1 MQCRSAQEPGQIC
14 HGRIKTHEYYLHIV
28 TPHLPIAIGKE
39 RGSKIPG
46 KTMTLTDKYRSLHNQ
61 EVEYLKA
68 KGCSSDDWTRI
79 KVRDGFNPSGCMN
92 CSFSGDIL
100 LGVFNKSYTDESGVS
115 VPSGI
120 SNARI
125 HNCTIGSDVVISNI
139 GEYIANY
146 IIEDNVIIRNC
157 SKIHTEGTSSF
168 GNGTVV
174 SVLNETGGRSV
185 KMWDGLSAHEAYII
199 ALYRHRRK
207 AVELI
212 GRMVDEYSER
222 NSSDRGIICHNARII
237 GCGSIRN
244 VRIGP
249 FSHLEGSMTL
259 NEGSVNSSEA
269 DPVYIGSGVIM
280 EHFIVC
286 SGSVVKDSTLVDKC
300 FIGQGCVLAKHYS
313 AENSLFF
320 ANCAGYHGEAC
331 SIFAGPYTVT
341 HHKSTLL
348 IAGIFSF
355 MNAGSGSNQ
364 SNHMYKLGPIHQGIM
379 ERGSKTTS
387 DSYLLW
393 PARIGPFTLVMGR
406 HYKNMDTSSLP
417 FSYLIEKNDES
428 ILVPGVN
435 LRSVGTIRD
444 AQKWPQRD
452 RRRDP
457 VKTDQVNF
465 NLLSPYTI
473 RKMIEGREILR
484 NLKSESPPD
493 ALSYKFNSMVITKA
507 SLERGIDLYQTGIN
521 KFLGNSLIK
530 RLEKREFR
538 TNEELQQR
546 LRPDRQ
552 QGRGEWVDIAGL
564 IAPKEE
570 IDNLLSDVESGKIGS
585 IPMLTSSFAE
595 IHRSYYDW
603 EWTWS
608 VRRIEVEEGIPV
620 DQLKSEDIIRIV
632 RRWKKSVID
641 LDNLLYDDASKEF
654 NLSSRTGFGIDD
666 GEEVKKQ
673 DFEQVRGEFE
683 SNSVVAAIQEHIR
696 KKSALGDELI
706 GRMMKVE
713 QS

>member
-1 MQCRSAQEPGQIC
+1 
-14 HGRIKTHEYYLHIV
+14 
-28 TPHLPIAIGKE
+28 
-39 RGSKIPG
+39 
-46 KTMTLTDKYRSLHNQ
+46 MTLFQDYRSLTDS
-61 EVEYLKA
+61 ELAVLKA
-68 KGCSSDDWTRI
+68 SGCSSDDWTRI
-79 KVRDGFNPSGCMN
+79 KVRDGFNPSGFMN
-92 CSFSGDIL
+92 CSLSGDIL
-100 LGVFNKSYTDESGVS
+100 LGVFNRSYTDESGVS

-120 SNARI
+120 RNARI

-139 GEYIANY
+139 GEYVANY
-146 IIEDNVIIRNC
+146 IVEDNVIIRNC
-157 SKIHTEGTSSF
+157 ARIHTEGTSSF

-185 KMWDGLSAHEAYII
+185 RMWNGLSAHEAYII
-199 ALYRHRRK
+199 ALYRHRIK
-207 AVELI
+207 AVERI
-212 GRMVDEYSER
+212 GKMVDSYVDKI
-222 NSSDRGIICHNARII
+222 SSVQGTICHHSKIFN
-237 GCGSIRN
+237 CGTIRN
-244 VRIGP
+244 VKIGP
-249 FSHLEGSMTL
+249 FSFVEGSMTL
-259 NEGSVNSSEA
+259 NEGSVNSSQD

-286 SGSVVKDSTLVDKC
+286 SGSVVKDSTLIDKC

-320 ANCAGYHGEAC
+320 ANSAGYHGEAC

-417 FSYLIEKNDES
+417 FSYLIESNDES
-428 ILVPGVN
+428 ILVPGIN

-444 AQKWPQRD
+444 AQKWPVRD
-452 RRRDP
+452 RRKDP

-465 NLLSPYTI
+465 NLLSPYTV
-473 RKMIEGREILR
+473 RKMIEGREILKR
-484 NLKSESPPD
+484 LKSESAAD
-493 ALSYKFNSMVITKA
+493 AVSCSYNSMIITKA
-507 SLERGIDLYQTGIN
+507 SLERGIELYQTGIN

-530 RLEKREFR
+530 RLESQHFR
-538 TNEELQQR
+538 TNEELRER
-546 LRPDRQ
+546 LRPDRL
-552 QGRGEWVDIAGL
+552 QGKGEWVDVAGL
-564 IAPKEE
+564 IAPKKE
-570 IDNLLSDVESGKIGS
+570 IDDLLDKIDSGKISS
-585 IPMLTSSFAE
+585 IEMLTVSFAE
-595 IHRSYYDW
+595 MHKSYYDW

-608 VRRIEVEEGIPV
+608 SQGIGDEEGIPV
-620 DQLKSEDIIRIV
+620 DRLGAEDIIRIV
-632 RRWKKSVID
+632 KRWKKSVID
-641 LDNLLYDDASKEF
+641 LDNLLYNDASKEF

-673 DFEQVRGEFE
+673 DFEQVRGDFE

-706 GRMMKVE
+706 ERMMLVGK
-713 QS
+713 SR